1 MHNKRFAFGIA
12 LLVLS
17 TGGCGLAAAAG
28 PERNVLVPAEPTMID
43 FVDPAAVSGL
53 STETVT
59 EGHAFHGSRYVHI
72 TYPSLAGAPALAT
85 ALREQAQR
93 QLRDFRTRTGDEIS
107 ASRPELNVEW
117 QLAAASPDAVGV
129 RLRTGEFTGARWEN
143 STRTLW
149 YDPRSGRT
157 TGSTGLLAG
166 DDARR
171 RLATLVKEQLK
182 DRGAQV
188 ERDAVTADGDQFDSM
203 AFNRAGDLVVEFD
216 DCQLTPCRLG
226 RLAVAVPAG
235 RAAPLLSELGHRA
248 QQATLDGTAHS
259 GRATSAAPR
268 SADTPGDRQ
277 DSPQN
282 DTPGTSQNDTPSD
295 TPGTSQND
303 TPGGIQNDTPDDTP
317 ESPQNDTPGGPFAAP
332 PRSPAA
338 VSNRA
343 GTVNCAATKCV
354 ALTFDDGPGPHTA
367 ELLDILKRENARA
380 TFFVVGA
387 NAAAQPELLR
397 RMSDEGHLVGNHS
410 WSHTDLSKP
419 GTAKIADSLE
429 RTRDA
434 VAAVIGQAPTLV
446 RPPYGAVSG
455 MLRNVARDQGFP
467 LVTWD
472 VDAFDQQGG
481 ATQDIVDR
489 SVRGAHPGAI
499 ILLHDIHR
507 DSVAAVPEILKRLRG
522 KGYTF
527 VTVPELYGPAGMQ
540 AGRLY
545 RSGSE
550 PSRKQPLT

>member
-1 MHNKRFAFGIA
+1 MHNKRFVFGVA
-12 LLVLS
+12 LLTLS

-28 PERNVLVPAEPTMID
+28 PEQNVMVPAEPTMID
-43 FVDPAAVSGL
+43 FVNPAGVSGL

-59 EGHAFHGSRYVHI
+59 EGHAAHGSRYVHI
-72 TYPSLAGAPALAT
+72 TYPSLAGAPALVT
-85 ALREQAQR
+85 ALREQARR

-107 ASRPELNVEW
+107 DPRPELNVEW

-149 YDPRSGRT
+149 YDPRSGTT

-171 RLATLVKEQLK
+171 RLVTLVKEQLK

-188 ERDAVTADGDQFDSM
+188 ERDAVTADDDQFDSM

-226 RLAVAVPAG
+226 RLAVAVPAKK
-235 RAAPLLSELGHRA
+235 AAPLLSELGHRA

-259 GRATSAAPR
+259 GRATGTAPR
-268 SADTPGDRQ
+268 SADTPADPPAGTHRDTHRT
-277 DSPQN
+277 PQN
-282 DTPGTSQNDTPSD
+282 DTPGAPDN
-295 TPGTSQND
+295 TPGAPQND
-303 TPGGIQNDTPDDTP
+303 TPGAPGDTLGT
-317 ESPQNDTPGGPFAAP
+317 PQNDTPGGPFAAP

-354 ALTFDDGPGPHTA
+354 ALTFDDGPSPHTA

-387 NAAAQPELLR
+387 NAAAQPDLLR

-434 VAAVIGQAPTLV
+434 VAAAIGQAPTLV

-472 VDAFDQQGG
+472 VDASDQQGG
-481 ATQDIVDR
+481 ATRDIVDR
-489 SVRGAHPGAI
+489 SVHDAHPGAI

-507 DSVAAVPEILKRLRG
+507 ESVAAVPDILKRLRG

>member
-12 LLVLS
+12 LLALS
-17 TGGCGLAAAAG
+17 TGGCGLASAAG
-28 PERNVLVPAEPTMID
+28 PEQNTLVPAEPTMID
-43 FVDPAAVSGL
+43 FVDPATVSGL

-59 EGHAFHGSRYVHI
+59 EGHAAHGSRYVHI
-72 TYPSLAGAPALAT
+72 TYPSLAGAPALTT

-93 QLRDFRTRTGDEIS
+93 RLRDFRTRTGDEIS
-107 ASRPELNVEW
+107 DPRPELNVEW

-166 DDARR
+166 DDAGR

-182 DRGAQV
+182 DRGAEV
-188 ERDAVTADGDQFDSM
+188 EQEAVTADGDQFDSM

-235 RAAPLLSELGHRA
+235 RVAPLLSELGRRA
-248 QQATLDGTAHS
+248 QQATLDGTARS
-259 GRATSAAPR
+259 GRATGTAPR

-277 DSPQN
+277 GAPE
-282 DTPGTSQNDTPSD
+282 NDTPSD
-295 TPGTSQND
+295 TPGGT
-303 TPGGIQNDTPDDTP
+303 QNDTPDGTPGAPDDTP
-317 ESPQNDTPGGPFAAP
+317 NGPRTDTPGGPFAAP

-338 VSNRA
+338 TSSHA
-343 GTVNCAATKCV
+343 GTVDCAATKCV

-387 NAAAQPELLR
+387 NAAAQPDLLR

-434 VAAVIGQAPTLV
+434 VAATIGQAPTLV

-455 MLRNVARDQGFP
+455 RLRNVAREQGFP
-467 LVTWD
+467 LVTWN

-481 ATQDIVDR
+481 ATKDIVDR

-507 DSVAAVPEILKRLRG
+507 ESVAAVPDILKRLRG

>member
-1 MHNKRFAFGIA
+1 MHNKRFVLGIA
-12 LLVLS
+12 LLALS

-28 PERNVLVPAEPTMID
+28 PERNVLVPAEPTLID

-53 STETVT
+53 SAETLT
-59 EGHAFHGSRYVHI
+59 EGHASRGPRYVHI
-72 TYPSLAGAPALAT
+72 TYPSLAGAPALAQT
-85 ALREQAQR
+85 LREQARR
-93 QLRDFRTRTGDEIS
+93 QLHDFRTRTGDEIS
-107 ASRPELNVEW
+107 DPRPELNVEW
-117 QLAAASPDAVGV
+117 QLAAASPEAVAV

-157 TGSTGLLAG
+157 TGSTALLAG

-171 RLATLVKEQLK
+171 RLVTLVKEQLK

-216 DCQLTPCRLG
+216 DCQLTPCGLG

-259 GRATSAAPR
+259 GRATGTAPLTATT
-268 SADTPGDRQ
+268 SGDGP
-277 DSPQN
+277 DSPRN
-282 DTPGTSQNDTPSD
+282 DTPGSAPGNTS
-295 TPGTSQND
+295 
-303 TPGGIQNDTPDDTP
+303 
-317 ESPQNDTPGGPFAAP
+317 GGPFAAP

-338 VSNRA
+338 SSRA
-343 GTVNCAATKCV
+343 GTVDCAATKCV

-367 ELLDILKRENARA
+367 ELLDLLKREDARA
-380 TFFVVGA
+380 TFFVVGG

-429 RTRDA
+429 RTRDV
-434 VAAVIGQAPTLV
+434 VAAAIGQAPTLV

-455 MLRNVARDQGFP
+455 TLRNVAREQGFP

-499 ILLHDIHR
+499 ILLHDIHQE
-507 DSVAAVPEILKRLRG
+507 SVAAVPDIVKRLRG

-527 VTVPELYGPAGMQ
+527 VTVPELYGAAGMQ

-550 PSRKQPLT
+550 PSRKQPLN